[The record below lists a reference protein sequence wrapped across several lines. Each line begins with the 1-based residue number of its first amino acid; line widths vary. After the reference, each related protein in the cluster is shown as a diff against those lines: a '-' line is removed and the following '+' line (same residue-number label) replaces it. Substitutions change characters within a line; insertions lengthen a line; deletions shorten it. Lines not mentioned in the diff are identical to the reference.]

1 MKIKGLLL
9 AVILLLGI
17 VSTQAQDQ
25 MFDKF
30 SNNNNISTVF
40 ISKALLSMAGN
51 MNVGN
56 ANIKALSS
64 KLERMEIYSSE
75 GKSAS
80 TLMKTEISKL
90 AKDKTYEVL
99 MSIKDKG
106 DNITFYAK
114 KDKNDK
120 FRDLIMFTEDSDEST
135 IIRFVGTFT
144 MEDIKSV
151 MGN

>member
-9 AVILLLGI
+9 AITLMLGI
-17 VSTQAQDQ
+17 VSMQAQDQ
-25 MFDKF
+25 MFDKL

-51 MNVGN
+51 MDTGI
-56 ANIKALSS
+56 ANIKGLSS

-75 GKSAS
+75 NKSAS
-80 TLMKTEISKL
+80 TLMKTEVNKL
-90 AKDKTYEVL
+90 VKDKTYEVL
-99 MSIKDKG
+99 MSIKDQG

-120 FRDLIMFTEDSDEST
+120 FKDLIMFTEDSDEAT
-135 IIRFVGTFT
+135 IMRFVGTFT
-144 MEDIKSV
+144 MDDIKSV

>member
-9 AVILLLGI
+9 AIALLLG
-17 VSTQAQDQ
+17 VVGTQAQDQ

-30 SNNNNISTVF
+30 SNDNNISTVF

-51 MNVGN
+51 MNTGN
-56 ANIKALSS
+56 ANIKGLSN

-75 GKSAS
+75 NKSAS
-80 TLMKTEISKL
+80 TLMKTEVNKL

-99 MSIKDKG
+99 MSMKDKG

-120 FRDLIMFTEDSDEST
+120 FRDLLMFTEDSDEAT

-144 MEDIKSV
+144 MDDIKSV